1 MSDEEKH
8 EGEDGMLHDEDD
20 HDEGEPAEHRL
31 EGRTR
36 PAAVNH
42 PRRARAE
49 RCWHPRVEEYLL
61 VTARANVRSSRHRS
75 GGADAR
81 ARGA

>member
-20 HDEGEPAEHRL
+20 NDEGEPAEHRL

-49 RCWHPRVEEYLL
+49 RCWHPRV
-61 VTARANVRSSRHRS
+61 VAARAF
-75 GGADAR
+75 AR
-81 ARGA
+81 YCQSKRAQLEPTRVLVCY